1 MGWVMACKQR
11 ARGPGWRRG
20 RSIVA
25 PYVHVVVVCV
35 VGTERER
42 GTRHAIS
49 RAGVLLNVRLTLAD
63 WYFTSVLPF
72 SREVWIASPLQSS

>member
-25 PYVHVVVVCV
+25 PHVHVVVVCV

-42 GTRHAIS
+42 ERDEACYQQSGCA
-49 RAGVLLNVRLTLAD
+49 
-63 WYFTSVLPF
+63 F
-72 SREVWIASPLQSS
+72 EIASEPCRLVLGGDTLVKFGLRPLALS

>member
-42 GTRHAIS
+42 ETRHAIS
-49 RAGVLLNVRLTLAD
+49 RAGVLLKLRLTLAF
-63 WYFTSVLPF
+63 WCWVVIPF
-72 SREVWIASPLQSS
+72 SQSRPLCVVLGS